1 MTSKFEIGDIVKFK
15 DNSKVCPDYLNN
27 IENIYRINK
36 IDGSQITL
44 GRQFAKEIE
53 TFIADIEGV
62 KMDGV
67 EDKCIYYDPIVMA
80 SFVMPGD
87 PAPVVHK
94 DYTYYLDN
102 NSTFLHEGTMRDIVD
117 RNNFTEVHQLQ
128 HYLREIVHS
137 DDLKINI

>member
-53 TFIADIEGV
+53 TLLTDIEGV

-67 EDKCIYYDPIVMA
+67 EDKTIYYDPIVMA

-87 PAPVVHK
+87 PAPVIHK

-102 NSTFLHEGTMRDIVD
+102 TSTFLHEGTMRDIVD